1 MFVDFVGFVDDAY
14 AFLYSLSLEGLGVT
28 TPNPNVSAAI
38 YSPDGTLISSGFHN
52 RAVSPDHAEVVAL
65 KKAGAQSRGATI
77 VVSLEPCAHTGTTPP
92 CTQAILDAGIAKVI
106 YAVKDPNPV
115 AAGGAQKLID
125 AGIDVQYQ
133 ASAQLEFAQRAW
145 LHKVS
150 TGRPLMVWKVATTL
164 DGKIAANDGT
174 SKWITNSESRDD
186 VQLLRAQSD
195 AILIGTNTAI
205 VDNPHLIPRG
215 HSARPVRIICGEQEV
230 PPTHQVFDNQAK
242 TISVKSKSIPEL
254 MTVLKDEGFNQILVE
269 AGPTLG
275 SALMASGNIDELIIY
290 QAPKLLGSGKD
301 FVSNLG
307 ISTLEDHIDLELL
320 SVQRIDNDIK
330 SHYRVKGR

>member
-1 MFVDFVGFVDDAY
+1 LLVDFVDFVEDAY
-14 AFLYSLSLEGLGVT
+14 ASLYLRSLEGLGAT

-38 YSPDGTLISSGFHN
+38 YSPDGSFIADGFHN
-52 RAVSPDHAEVVAL
+52 RTLSPDHAEVVAL

-92 CTQAILDAGIAKVI
+92 CTEAILDAGIAKVI

-125 AGIDVQYQ
+125 AGINVEYRE
-133 ASAQLEFAQRAW
+133 SAQLEFAQRAW

-164 DGKIAANDGT
+164 DGKMAASDGT

-205 VDNPHLIPRG
+205 VDDPHLIPRG

-230 PPTHQVFDNQAK
+230 PPTHQIFDNQAR

-254 MTVLKDEGFNQILVE
+254 MGVLTDEGFNQVLVE
-269 AGPTLG
+269 AGPTFG

-301 FVSNLG
+301 FIRDLG
-307 ISTLEDHIDLELL
+307 ISTLDDRINLELL
-320 SVQRIDNDIK
+320 SVERIGDDIK